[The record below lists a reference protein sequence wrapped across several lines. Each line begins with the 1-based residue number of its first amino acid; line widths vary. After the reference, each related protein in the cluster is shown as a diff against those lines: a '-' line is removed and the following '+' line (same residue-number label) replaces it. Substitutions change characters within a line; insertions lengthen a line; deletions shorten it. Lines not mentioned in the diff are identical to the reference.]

1 MRFLYFFLLSGSGFF
16 LPGLNAAAQ
25 VDVRHYGFHL
35 TLHDSTNRIDG
46 WADITVASVSA
57 GRFHLDL
64 APSMR
69 VSRLTDNGRTIGFAR
84 DTSGLTIRVSA
95 GRHHTYRVVYS
106 GVPADGLIIR
116 VNKFGQ
122 RTFFGDNW
130 PDRAHQWLPCVDRP
144 GDKAPVDFYVTAP
157 GQYQVV
163 APGRKLADALLS
175 GHRRLTHWQEKVPIP
190 TKVMVIG
197 VAQFAISAPV
207 YVEGIPVFTYVFPE
221 NQGPGFRDYAV
232 ATRILPWFIHRLG
245 FYAYEKLA
253 NVQSKTIFGGMENAS
268 AIFYF
273 ENSVGTGR
281 AMESLMAH
289 EIAHQW
295 FGDEV
300 TETDYRHLWL
310 SEGFATYMEHCYR
323 ESRYGADTLRADL
336 THDRR
341 TVLAFVRRHPDVP
354 VVDTGLKGGYMRLL
368 NANSY
373 QKGGW
378 VLHMLRRQLGD
389 SLFWTAIQRYYARY
403 AGRNASTD
411 SLRLVLESVSGQDLR
426 PFFTQWL
433 YTPGVPQIRV
443 TRASPTQVRL
453 EQSQD
458 PLFRFPLEYTVN
470 GRLSVVRVTGRTTLV
485 DVPEG
490 AVVRWDPDVNLLAD
504 IEVETK
510 VNP

>member
-1 MRFLYFFLLSGSGFF
+1 MRFLCIFLLA
-16 LPGLNAAAQ
+16 GLSAQAQ
-25 VDVRHYGFHL
+25 VDVRHYAFHL
-35 TLHDSTNRIDG
+35 TLNDSTDRING
-46 WADITVASVSA
+46 RADITIVFAPGV
-57 GRFHLDL
+57 RRLHLDL
-64 APSMR
+64 APTMR
-69 VSRLTDNGRTIGFAR
+69 VSHLTEDGRRVAFTR
-84 DTSGLTIRVSA
+84 DTSGLVLRVSS
-95 GRHHTYRVVYS
+95 GRSHTYGVAYS
-106 GVPADGLIIR
+106 GVPSDGLIIR
-116 VNKFGQ
+116 MNKFGE

-157 GQYQVV
+157 AHYQVV
-163 APGRKLADALLS
+163 APGLKVGDALLT
-175 GHRRLTHWQEKVPIP
+175 GHRRLTHWREKAPLP

-197 VAQFAISAPV
+197 VARFAISAPV
-207 YVEGIPVFTYVFPE
+207 YVEGIPVYTYVFPE
-221 NQGPGFRDYAV
+221 NRDAGFRDYAV

-245 FYAYEKLA
+245 PYAYEKLA

-273 ENSVGTGR
+273 ENSVGTGPK
-281 AMESLMAH
+281 MEQLMAH

-323 ESRYGADTLRADL
+323 ETRYGIDSLKADL
-336 THDRR
+336 VRDRR

-354 VVDTGLKGGYMRLL
+354 VVDTGLSGGYMRLL

-378 VLHMLRRQLGD
+378 VLHMLRRRLGD
-389 SLFWTAIQRYYARY
+389 SLFWTGIDRYYARY

-411 SLRLVLESVSGQDLR
+411 SLREMLESVSGQDLR

-433 YTPGVPQIRV
+433 YTPGVPKLRI
-443 TRASPTQVRL
+443 TRESATQVKV
-453 EQSQD
+453 EQLQQ
-458 PLFRFPLEYTVN
+458 PLFRFPLEYAVD
-470 GRLSVVRVTGRTTLV
+470 GRTFVVQVTGRTTLV
-485 DVPEG
+485 DAPEG
-490 AVVRWDPDVNLLAD
+490 RELRWDPDVNLLAD
-504 IEVETK
+504 IQVGS
-510 VNP
+510 N